1 MAQMN
6 PPAKKNFADI
16 ARNIA
21 FVQPEHVAFEGV
33 RLTYFDMEVLMY
45 FLTASTSLKSLKL
58 LSNHIDSAALDL
70 VSKQLEMKSWPQI
83 ETLVNQN

>member
-6 PPAKKNFADI
+6 PPAKKNFSDI
-16 ARNIA
+16 ARSLA

-45 FLTASTSLKSLKL
+45 FLAASASLKSLKL
-58 LSNHIDSAALDL
+58 LSNHIDSACLDL
-70 VSKQLEMKSWPQI
+70 VSKQLDMKSWPQI
-83 ETLVNQN
+83 ESPG

>member
-1 MAQMN
+1 MN

-21 FVQPEHVAFEGV
+21 FVQPELVAFEGV
-33 RLTYFDMEVLMY
+33 RLTYFDMEVLTY
-45 FLTASTSLKSLKL
+45 FLTASASLKSLKL

-83 ETLVNQN
+83 ETLVKQ